1 MKTRNL
7 IRKMTAIALL
17 TAVLNLT
24 ACGYLLYPERKG
36 QSGGRLDTAV
46 FLLDAAGL
54 LFGII
59 PGVIAFAVDISTG
72 TIYVPQGDKSIIDKH
87 LKQAGMSPV
96 KVPDLDRE
104 LLADKLSMELGRPIT
119 AEMIRLYEAS
129 PDTRMALAAMDVTV
143 LK

>member
-1 MKTRNL
+1 MKARNL
-7 IRKMTAIALL
+7 IRKVTAIALL

-87 LKQAGMSPV
+87 LKQAGMSPARV
-96 KVPDLDRE
+96 SDLDRE

>member
-1 MKTRNL
+1 MNTRQRLKT
-7 IRKMTAIALL
+7 ITTIALL
-17 TAVLNLT
+17 AAVLNLS
-24 ACGYLLYPERKG
+24 ACGYVLYPERKG
-36 QSGGRLDTAV
+36 QSGGKLDAAV

-72 TIYVPQGDKSIIDKH
+72 TIYLPAGDQSVIDKH
-87 LKQAGMSPV
+87 LKQGGITPVRDPGMN
-96 KVPDLDRE
+96 KE

-129 PDTRMALAAMDVTV
+129 PHGGIALASMEVRV